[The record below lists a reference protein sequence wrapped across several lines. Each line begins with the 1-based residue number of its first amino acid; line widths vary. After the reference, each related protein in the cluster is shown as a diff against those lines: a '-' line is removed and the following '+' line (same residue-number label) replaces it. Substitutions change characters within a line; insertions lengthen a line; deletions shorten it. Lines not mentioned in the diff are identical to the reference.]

1 MLRPLEFCSFHVTSD
16 VAHGKPHVLP
26 NPPSRA
32 INSLFHKCRDS
43 RISSVNQ
50 PTLPLQG
57 QDRVFLFLQGPHGP
71 FFNALGRMLRN
82 TGARVLRVGFNAGDR
97 AFWFDRPSYIPF
109 RGLPQNW
116 PATISVLFDLHDVT
130 DIVLY
135 GDTRRIHATA
145 IAAARARN
153 ITIHVFEEGY
163 LRPYWVTY
171 ERDGSNG
178 NSRLMQMPVSDMQA
192 QLERADIE
200 APPPPAHWGDMR
212 QHMFY
217 GAAYHWCV
225 MFTNRGYRHFRP
237 HRTLPVTREFLL
249 HLKRL
254 LLIPVHATERRL
266 RTARIRRGGYPYHL
280 ALLQLEHDASFRD
293 HSSFDSMTDFLSEV
307 IAGFAE
313 GAPAHHHLVFKAHP
327 LEDGR
332 TPLQQDITR
341 IAKAYGLTDRVHF
354 VRGGK
359 LARLM
364 DDARSVVT
372 VNSTAGQQA
381 LWRGLPLRIFGR
393 AVYAKPEFISDQ
405 SLPDFF
411 ANPRRPVTSAY
422 LIYRRYLLET
432 SQVPGGF
439 YSRRGRQRLLRRVV
453 DMMLAPHDPYTA
465 RESGQEAQK
474 PHLRA
479 IT

>member
-1 MLRPLEFCSFHVTSD
+1 M
-16 VAHGKPHVLP
+16 
-26 NPPSRA
+26 
-32 INSLFHKCRDS
+32 
-43 RISSVNQ
+43 
-50 PTLPLQG
+50 
-57 QDRVFLFLQGPHGP
+57 FLFLQGPHGP
-71 FFNALGRMLRN
+71 FFNALGRMLRK
-82 TGARVLRVGFNAGDR
+82 TGAQALRVGFNAGDR
-97 AFWFDRPSYIPF
+97 AFWFDRTSYIPF
-109 RGLPQNW
+109 RGLPRDW
-116 PATISVLFDLHDVT
+116 PATLDDLFDRHGVT

-135 GDTRRIHATA
+135 GDTRRIHANA
-145 IAAARARN
+145 IAAARARG
-153 ITIHVFEEGY
+153 ITVHVFEEGY

-178 NSRLMQMPVSDMQA
+178 HSRLMTMDVSQMRA
-192 QLERADIE
+192 QLEQADCD

-212 QHMFY
+212 EHMFY
-217 GAAYHWCV
+217 GAAYHWFV

-237 HRTLPVTREFLL
+237 HRALPVTREFLL

-254 LLIPVHATERRL
+254 LLIPSHAAERRL

-280 ALLQLEHDASFRD
+280 ALLQLEHDASFRE
-293 HSSFDSMTDFLSEV
+293 HSPFNSMTDFLAQV
-307 IAGFAE
+307 IEGFAR
-313 GAPAHHHLVFKAHP
+313 GAPRHHHLVFKAHP

-332 TPLQQDITR
+332 TPLARDIAR
-341 IAKAYGLTDRVHF
+341 LAAAQGLRERVHF

-393 AVYAKPEFISDQ
+393 AVYDKPEFISDQ
-405 SLPDFF
+405 PLHDFF
-411 ANPRRPVTSAY
+411 ANPQRPDTAAY
-422 LIYRRYLLET
+422 LLFRRYLLET

-453 DMMLAPHDPYTA
+453 DMMLAPDDPYAA
-465 RESGQEAQK
+465 RKAGKEAQK
-474 PHLRA
+474 PHLHLIR
-479 IT
+479 

>member
-1 MLRPLEFCSFHVTSD
+1 MS
-16 VAHGKPHVLP
+16 LP
-26 NPPSRA
+26 S
-32 INSLFHKCRDS
+32 H
-43 RISSVNQ
+43 
-50 PTLPLQG
+50 
-57 QDRVFLFLQGPHGP
+57 DRVFLFLQGPHGP
-71 FFNALGRMLRN
+71 FFDALGRTLRT
-82 TGARVLRVGFNAGDR
+82 TGARVLRVGFNSGDR

-109 RGLPQNW
+109 RGTPEDW
-116 PATISVLFDLHDVT
+116 PETIDRLFDLHAVT

-135 GDTRRIHATA
+135 GDTRSIHATA
-145 IAAARARN
+145 ITAARARN
-153 ITIHVFEEGY
+153 ITVHVFEEGY

-171 ERDGSNG
+171 ERGGANG
-178 NSRLMQMPVSDMQA
+178 NSRLMHMAVSEMQA
-192 QLERADIE
+192 QLEHADPE

-217 GAAYHWCV
+217 GAAYHWFV

-254 LLIPVHATERRL
+254 LLIPAHATERRL

-293 HSSFDSMTDFLSEV
+293 HSRFDCMTEFLTEV
-307 IAGFAE
+307 IAGFAK
-313 GAPAHHHLVFKAHP
+313 GAPPHHHLVFKAHP

-332 TPLQQDITR
+332 TPLSRDIAR
-341 IAKAYGLTDRVHF
+341 IAEDHRLRDRIHF

-359 LARLM
+359 LARLL
-364 DDARSVVT
+364 DDACSVVT

-393 AVYAKPEFISDQ
+393 AVYDKPEFISDQ
-405 SLPDFF
+405 PLPAFF
-411 ANPRRPVTSAY
+411 ANPRRPDTSSY
-422 LIYRRYLLET
+422 LVFRRYLLET

-439 YSRRGRQRLLRRVV
+439 YSRRGRHRLQRRVV
-453 DMMLAPHDPYTA
+453 DMMLDPQDPYSA
-465 RESGQEAQK
+465 RQTGQEALK

-479 IT
+479 IP